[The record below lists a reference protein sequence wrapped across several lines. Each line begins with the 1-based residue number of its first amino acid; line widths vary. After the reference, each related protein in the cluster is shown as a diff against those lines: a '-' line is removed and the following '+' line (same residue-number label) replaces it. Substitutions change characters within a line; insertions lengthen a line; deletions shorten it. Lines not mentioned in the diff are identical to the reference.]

1 VLNSIHRK
9 TALTSRRKVSTVT
22 GCGLQD
28 KTPSKARQ
36 IASQDRPTQG
46 NDNMNTIDLRTLNT
60 IVRCL
65 ISGGYESKDIE
76 RHHLRLLM
84 QAVIV

>member
-1 VLNSIHRK
+1 
-9 TALTSRRKVSTVT
+9 
-22 GCGLQD
+22 
-28 KTPSKARQ
+28 
-36 IASQDRPTQG
+36 
-46 NDNMNTIDLRTLNT
+46 MNTIDLRTLNT

-65 ISGGYESKDIE
+65 ISGGYQSKDIE